1 MKLDCKEI
9 SISEDELGCTIKFSE
24 EKEKYDL
31 YIKRSVQEI
40 LASMKPYILLQR
52 SYGEDEFEEDYCYFE
67 TLDFDKAGELKD
79 FTIDV
84 YRKKIL
90 ITCNNE
96 IFEITIHAKDK
107 KFENLKAV
115 LKKIAIKDGQLRIYE

>member
-9 SISEDELGCTIKFSE
+9 SISDDELGCTIEFSE
-24 EKEKYDL
+24 EKEKFEVN
-31 YIKRSVQEI
+31 IKKSVKEI
-40 LASMKPYILLQR
+40 LASIKPYILLQR
-52 SYGEDEFEEDYCYFE
+52 TYGEDEFEEDYYYFE

-107 KFENLKAV
+107 KFENLKTV
-115 LKKIAIKDGQLRIYE
+115 LKKIANKEGQLRIYE